1 MPVLP
6 RALLTSGL
14 LAALTIGAAA
24 CGSSGGSTSSADTS
38 AAAAPAASTP
48 AASTPA
54 ASTPAA
60 SSPAGATTRLSAND
74 ATAEE
79 LQTIPGVGPEIAK
92 EILEYR
98 PYDAQTGPDKF
109 RDELA
114 KYIDDTEIERIL
126 TYLDFGA

>member
-1 MPVLP
+1 MPFTP

-24 CGSSGGSTSSADTS
+24 CGSSTDSTSSAG
-38 AAAAPAASTP
+38 STP
-48 AASTPA
+48 AASTPVVSAPA
-54 ASTPAA
+54 APAA
-60 SSPAGATTRLSAND
+60 SASSASSTAAPVGKLSANK

-79 LQTIPGVGPEIAK
+79 LQSIPGVGPEIAK

-98 PYDAQTGPDKF
+98 PYDAATGPARF

-114 KYIDDTEIERIL
+114 KYIDNAEIERIM

>member
-1 MPVLP
+1 MSMTP
-6 RALLTSGL
+6 RALCTSRVLASGL
-14 LAALTIGAAA
+14 LAALTISAAA
-24 CGSSGGSTSSADTS
+24 CGPSNGGTASAAS
-38 AAAAPAASTP
+38 APAAAAT
-48 AASTPA
+48 
-54 ASTPAA
+54 
-60 SSPAGATTRLSAND
+60 AGAKLSAND

-98 PYDAQTGPDKF
+98 PYDTETGPDKF

-114 KYIDDTEIERIL
+114 KYIDDAEIERIM

>member
-1 MPVLP
+1 MSFTP

-24 CGSSGGSTSSADTS
+24 CGSSGGNTSSAASS
-38 AAAAPAASTP
+38 APAAPAAST
-48 AASTPA
+48 AS
-54 ASTPAA
+54 SAA
-60 SSPAGATTRLSAND
+60 SSAASASGSQASPAEKLSAND

-98 PYDAQTGPDKF
+98 PYDPQTGPDKF

-114 KYIDDTEIERIL
+114 KYIDDAEIERIM

>member
-1 MPVLP
+1 MSFTP

-14 LAALTIGAAA
+14 LAALTIGGAA
-24 CGSSGGSTSSADTS
+24 CGSSAGSTSSAD
-38 AAAAPAASTP
+38 STP

-54 ASTPAA
+54 ASTASSAAAPAA
-60 SSPAGATTRLSAND
+60 AKLSANA

-98 PYDAQTGPDKF
+98 PYDAQTGPDRF

-114 KYIDDTEIERIL
+114 KYIDDAEIERIM

>member
-1 MPVLP
+1 MSFIP

-24 CGSSGGSTSSADTS
+24 CGSSGGSTSSAASS
-38 AAAAPAASTP
+38 APAAPAAST
-48 AASTPA
+48 AS
-54 ASTPAA
+54 SAA
-60 SSPAGATTRLSAND
+60 SSSGSQAAPAVKLSAND

-98 PYDAQTGPDKF
+98 PYDPQTGPDKF

-114 KYIDDTEIERIL
+114 KYIDDAEIERIM

>member
-1 MPVLP
+1 MSFTP

-14 LAALTIGAAA
+14 LAALTIGTAA
-24 CGSSGGSTSSADTS
+24 CGSSSGSTSS
-38 AAAAPAASTP
+38 AASTP
-48 AASTPA
+48 AAATSSA
-54 ASTPAA
+54 AA
-60 SSPAGATTRLSAND
+60 SSATAPAAKVSANTATT
-74 ATAEE
+74 EE

-98 PYDAQTGPDKF
+98 PYDTQTGPAKF

-114 KYIDDTEIERIL
+114 KYIDDAEIERIM

>member
-1 MPVLP
+1 MSFTP

-24 CGSSGGSTSSADTS
+24 CGSSADSTSSAGS
-38 AAAAPAASTP
+38 APAAPAASTSAAS
-48 AASTPA
+48 AASTAASAAAPA
-54 ASTPAA
+54 AK
-60 SSPAGATTRLSAND
+60 LSANK

-98 PYDAQTGPDKF
+98 PYDATTGPARF

-114 KYIDDTEIERIL
+114 KYIDNAEIERIM

>member
-1 MPVLP
+1 MTVNP
-6 RALLTSGL
+6 RALVTSGL
-14 LAALTIGAAA
+14 LAALTIGAVA
-24 CGSSGGSTSSADTS
+24 CGSSGGSTSSADTT
-38 AAAAPAASTP
+38 AAAAPAATAP
-48 AASTPA
+48 AAAAPA
-54 ASTPAA
+54 VK
-60 SSPAGATTRLSAND
+60 LSAND

-114 KYIDDTEIERIL
+114 KYIDDAEIERIM

>member
-1 MPVLP
+1 MPFNP
-6 RALLTSGL
+6 RTLMTSGL

-24 CGSSGGSTSSADTS
+24 CGSSGGSTSSADTG
-38 AAAAPAASTP
+38 AAASTP
-48 AASTPA
+48 AAATPA
-54 ASTPAA
+54 AK
-60 SSPAGATTRLSAND
+60 LSAND

-79 LQTIPGVGPEIAK
+79 LQAIPGVGPEIAK

-98 PYDAQTGPDKF
+98 PYDAQTGPEKF

-114 KYIDDTEIERIL
+114 KYIDDAEIERIM

>member
-1 MPVLP
+1 MSFTP

-24 CGSSGGSTSSADTS
+24 CGSSSGSTSSADSTPAAS
-38 AAAAPAASTP
+38 APAAPAASTP
-48 AASTPA
+48 AGSTASSAAPA
-54 ASTPAA
+54 AK
-60 SSPAGATTRLSAND
+60 LSANT
-74 ATAEE
+74 ATAAE

-98 PYDAQTGPDKF
+98 PYDAQTGPAKF

-114 KYIDDTEIERIL
+114 KYIDDAEIERIM